1 MSKIRV
7 HALAKEIG
15 ITSKEL
21 ILKLNEMEIPVK
33 NHMSTLE
40 SADEERIRKL
50 YKKSS
55 SKNESPVKNDY
66 SKNSRDVK
74 AKSEVAKNSKDRK
87 EKTNRVKTS
96 NDQRQKKDSDKE
108 FFDEGK
114 IENHKGNKNHK
125 NKKEE
130 SFQLLQQRF
139 N

>member
-55 SKNESPVKNDY
+55 SKNESPVKNDN

-74 AKSEVAKNSKDRK
+74 AKSEVAKNKK
-87 EKTNRVKTS
+87 EKQEKPNRVKTS
-96 NDQRQKKDSDKE
+96 KDKKP
-108 FFDEGK
+108 
-114 IENHKGNKNHK
+114 
-125 NKKEE
+125 
-130 SFQLLQQRF
+130 Q
-139 N
+139 

>member
-21 ILKLNEMEIPVK
+21 ILKLNEIEIPVK

-40 SADEERIRKL
+40 SADEEKVRKL

-55 SKNESPVKNDY
+55 SENESPVKNDN

-74 AKSEVAKNSKDRK
+74 SKKQDANNIKTNK
-87 EKTNRVKTS
+87 EKAN
-96 NDQRQKKDSDKE
+96 
-108 FFDEGK
+108 
-114 IENHKGNKNHK
+114 KGNV
-125 NKKEE
+125 KKM
-130 SFQLLQQRF
+130 
-139 N
+139 